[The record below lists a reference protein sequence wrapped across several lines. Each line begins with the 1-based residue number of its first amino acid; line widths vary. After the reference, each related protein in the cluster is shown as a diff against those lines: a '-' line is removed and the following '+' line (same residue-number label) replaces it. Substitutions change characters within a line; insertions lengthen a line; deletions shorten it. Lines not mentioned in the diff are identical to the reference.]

1 MFEIISPPI
10 DANEY
15 LAHANIESAKPRMTD
30 GGPRKVVLPRR
41 SGEPRFGPQPYYYE
55 ASRTGVL
62 PSECFASWNAS
73 GLKTGIAGTG
83 TLVAFA
89 SDPA

>member
-1 MFEIISPPI
+1 MFEIISPSI

-30 GGPRKVVLPRR
+30 GGPRKI
-41 SGEPRFGPQPYYYE
+41 
-55 ASRTGVL
+55 VL

-73 GLKTGIAGTG
+73 GRKTGIAGTG
-83 TLVAFA
+83 TPVAFA
-89 SDPA
+89 SGPA